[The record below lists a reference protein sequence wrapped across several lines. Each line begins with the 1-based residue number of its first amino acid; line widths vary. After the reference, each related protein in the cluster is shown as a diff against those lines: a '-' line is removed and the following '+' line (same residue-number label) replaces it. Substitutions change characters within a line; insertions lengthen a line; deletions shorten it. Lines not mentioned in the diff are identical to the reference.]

1 MLYSREFVIKRL
13 LREVRYWRA
22 IFCARCA
29 TGTDAQYDE
38 EGGAGLI
45 VTYALARWHQAGYM
59 AGVGL
64 APFADGNQLAFE
76 VGEREIL
83 PIVRDAPVL
92 IGLACTDPTRRTD
105 VFLEQIDKKLKT
117 SRIKDES
124 AITEFIYGTLSH
136 G

>member
-1 MLYSREFVIKRL
+1 
-13 LREVRYWRA
+13 
-22 IFCARCA
+22 
-29 TGTDAQYDE
+29 
-38 EGGAGLI
+38 
-45 VTYALARWHQAGYM
+45 M

-105 VFLEQIDKKLKT
+105 VFLEQIDKAGF
-117 SRIKDES
+117 SGINNWASVSMVDGN
-124 AITEFIYGTLSH
+124 F
-136 G
+136 